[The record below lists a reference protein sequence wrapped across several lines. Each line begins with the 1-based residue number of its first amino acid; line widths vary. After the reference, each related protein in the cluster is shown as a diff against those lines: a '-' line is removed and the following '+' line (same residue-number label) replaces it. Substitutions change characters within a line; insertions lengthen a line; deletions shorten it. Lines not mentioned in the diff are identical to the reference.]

1 MTFTSERRS
10 FEKELLKAL
19 SPKLKGS
26 RWKKKQN
33 AIYCEV
39 NGYYFDVIVSV
50 FLNDSKTAV
59 TMSAKPMSLDK
70 LYWQITGLDDNN
82 SEPLSF
88 RTWGA
93 FTCSGLPLVEKS
105 IADEGVSADVL
116 ASEVVE
122 WADSQFDTALP
133 KLEAEKF
140 SREVARHPNQVD
152 RGAYAVTYVTSLIEE
167 GDLDAAR
174 QMAAAYADG
183 SAQSVSRHTHV
194 GRDFHEIAVEWIDST
209 VCTS

>member
-26 RWKKKQN
+26 RWKKKQS

-50 FLNDSKTAV
+50 FLNDSKTTV

-82 SEPLSF
+82 SEHLSF

-140 SREVARHPNQVD
+140 SCEVARHPNQVD

-209 VCTS
+209 ACTS